1 MKDFRGEWIDIL
13 VGALAGV
20 LMFSIPAI
28 VYVWRT
34 GGIS

>member
-1 MKDFRGEWIDIL
+1 MKQFLLG
-13 VGALAGV
+13 VLAG
-20 LMFSIPAI
+20 LIAFGIPAI

>member
-1 MKDFRGEWIDIL
+1 MKDLLLG
-13 VGALAGV
+13 VLAG
-20 LMFSIPAI
+20 LLAFGIPAI